1 MKEIN
6 ERRQKDLLMKNSN
19 KKERRRTITLLNA
32 AVLYFLLLAFVI
44 SLQIAGLCHAAANTQ
59 AQEPFPGK
67 TGYDIRVLQGESVT
81 AEELANAVL
90 AKGETFS
97 DVVIEEEIRYG
108 KCSPV
113 AEAEHKEYT
122 FESYGDRIF
131 LLTGKDREGR
141 AKTLT
146 VRVAVDV
153 PDDLFQ
159 EGTQNDLVQTIM
171 DEKGNRYTLIDR
183 KTGSRGTEI
192 RYADGDFSIL
202 WMLANGAFYTI
213 ETRGEGTKNFSE
225 STYSK
230 STNGTITSTY
240 YGPEG
245 GYIRVNGEETWKLG
259 ESLLPGYSGKIV
271 KYREA
276 KDEKI
281 SNFPDGKT
289 NEEVSN
295 FPDGKTDEEISNR
308 PDGKTDPATRNEETE
323 KKEDQENQETKDH
336 PEDQENHSNLT
347 HEHTWL
353 PVTKEVQHE
362 AITHTVYHEAVIH
375 TVSHPAE
382 TQSILHEAVTHTVFH
397 PAVTREIVH
406 EAVTH
411 TIVHPAITHT
421 VLHEAVTHTVEHP
434 EETDMVFHEENGHY
448 ERVLV
453 QEAWEESVCTKEAWE
468 EPVLE
473 FRTVCNGCG
482 RIVYGDYGLH
492 ILECDKWGSYH
503 SEWVQTGTIPH
514 EAEYTTIYHE
524 AEYENVWIVDSPAW
538 AEEVV
543 ISPAWVETV
552 VDQEAWEEEVVDEP
566 AWEEVIVD
574 SEAWTETVVDQEA
587 WEEVVDE
594 PAWEETIIVREAW
607 EETIV
612 DEPAWEEEV
621 VDSPAWTETV
631 IMGYICRD
639 CGDTKNGE

>member
-6 ERRQKDLLMKNSN
+6 ERRQKDLLMKMKNSN
-19 KKERRRTITLLNA
+19 KKERRRTIRLLNA

-67 TGYDIRVLQGESVT
+67 TGYAIRVLQGESVT

-159 EGTQNDLVQTIM
+159 EGTQNDFVQTIM

-183 KTGSRGTEI
+183 KTGSRGTKI

-230 STNGTITSTY
+230 SANGTITSTY

-271 KYREA
+271 KYRE
-276 KDEKI
+276 KSGEKI
-281 SNFPDGKT
+281 SH
-289 NEEVSN
+289 
-295 FPDGKTDEEISNR
+295 R
-308 PDGKTDPATRNEETE
+308 PDGKTDPATRNEE
-323 KKEDQENQETKDH
+323 N
-336 PEDQENHSNLT
+336 SNLA

-382 TQSILHEAVTHTVFH
+382 TQTILHEAVTHTVLH

-448 ERVLV
+448 ERMLV
-453 QEAWEESVCTKEAWE
+453 QEAWEEEVCTKEAWE
-468 EPVLE
+468 EPVME

-482 RIVYGDYGLH
+482 RIVFGDYGLH

-503 SEWVQTGTIPH
+503 SEWVRTGTISH
-514 EAEYTTIYHE
+514 EAEYTTMYHE
-524 AEYENVWIVDSPAW
+524 AEYENVWVVDSPEW

-543 ISPAWVETV
+543 ISPAWMETV
-552 VDQEAWEEEVVDEP
+552 VDQEAWEEEVVDAP

-594 PAWEETIIVREAW
+594 PAWEENIIVREAW

-612 DEPAWEEEV
+612 DAPAWEEEV
-621 VDSPAWTETV
+621 VDSPAWIETV
-631 IMGYICRD
+631 ITGYVCRD
-639 CGDTKNGE
+639 CGETKNEE

>member
-1 MKEIN
+1 MEMKRTNKE
-6 ERRQKDLLMKNSN
+6 ERGKAVRFLLGRAMY
-19 KKERRRTITLLNA
+19 L
-32 AVLYFLLLAFVI
+32 LLLAFVI
-44 SLQIAGLCHAAANTQ
+44 SPQAAGLCHAAADTQ

-67 TGYDIRVLQGESVT
+67 SRYDIRMFQGESVT
-81 AEELANAVL
+81 AEELADAVL

-108 KCSPV
+108 KCAPV

-153 PDDLFQ
+153 PDESFRK
-159 EGTQNDLVQTIM
+159 GAQNDLVQTVI

-183 KTGSRGTEI
+183 KTGSRGMEI
-192 RYADGDFSIL
+192 RYADGGWSIL
-202 WMLANGAFYTI
+202 WMLANGAFYTKEI
-213 ETRGEGTKNFSE
+213 SGEGTEAFSE

-230 STNGTITSTY
+230 SANGTITSTY

-271 KYREA
+271 KFRE
-276 KDEKI
+276 KR
-281 SNFPDGKT
+281 G
-289 NEEVSN
+289 
-295 FPDGKTDEEISNR
+295 EEISYH
-308 PDGKTDPATRNEETE
+308 PDGKTDPATRSEE
-323 KKEDQENQETKDH
+323 N
-336 PEDQENHSNLT
+336 SNLT

-382 TQSILHEAVTHTVFH
+382 TQTILHEAVTHTVFH
-397 PAVTREIVH
+397 PAITREIVH

-411 TIVHPAITHT
+411 TIVHPATSHT
-421 VLHEAVTHTVEHP
+421 ILHEAVTHTVEHP

-468 EPVLE
+468 EPVME

-482 RIVYGDYGLH
+482 RIVFGDYGLH

-503 SEWVQTGTIPH
+503 SEWVQTGIISH
-514 EAEYTTIYHE
+514 EAEYTTMYHE

-543 ISPAWVETV
+543 TSSAWVETV
-552 VDQEAWEEEVVDEP
+552 VDQEAWEEEVVDAP

-574 SEAWTETVVDQEA
+574 SPAWTETVVDQEA
-587 WEEVVDE
+587 WEEEVVDE

-612 DEPAWEEEV
+612 DAAAWEEEV
-621 VDSPAWTETV
+621 VDSAAWTETV
-631 IMGYICRD
+631 ITGYVCRD